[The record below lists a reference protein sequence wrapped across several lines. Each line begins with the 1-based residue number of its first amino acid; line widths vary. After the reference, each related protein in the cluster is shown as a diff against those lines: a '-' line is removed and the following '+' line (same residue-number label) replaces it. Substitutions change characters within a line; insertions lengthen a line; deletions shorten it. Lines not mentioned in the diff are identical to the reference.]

1 MGTSAFSP
9 AWGRGHRRNTRKEN
23 VATDE
28 RIHIRNLALAEVRE
42 ALAARGEPEY
52 RYRQLCSWLYGRLA
66 AGFGEMTDLSAT
78 LRESLD
84 EEYRVASA
92 TPVLAQFSRLDGT
105 RKYLFDLGGGAN
117 VEAVVMWYEKR
128 TTLCISTQV
137 GCPLDCLFCETAT
150 GRYRRNLTSGEIL
163 DQVCE
168 LKRDA
173 GLADKK
179 VNVVFM
185 GMGEP
190 LLNYDNLVGALRTL
204 NDPLG
209 LDLGAKRITVST
221 SGFPDRIRQLA
232 DDDVKCSLALSL
244 NATTDE
250 QRRELM
256 PKASREPISELLA
269 AARYFTDHKNRR
281 ATLEYVMLGDVN
293 TSDDDARRLGR
304 LTRGLPLKVNLIPYN
319 PGRTGRY
326 RLVSERELQRFVRIL
341 LPLAP
346 TVTVRRSRGADID
359 AACGQLWTQ
368 SLGKE
373 SPAGGAR

>member
-1 MGTSAFSP
+1 MMQNDRT
-9 AWGRGHRRNTRKEN
+9 
-23 VATDE
+23 
-28 RIHIRNLALAEVRE
+28 HIRNLSLDELR
-42 ALAARGEPEY
+42 AAIAGRGEPDY
-52 RYRQLCSWLYGRLA
+52 RGRQLCQWLYGRLA
-66 AGFGEMTDLSAT
+66 PKFAEMTDLPLQ
-78 LRESLD
+78 LRESLEAD
-84 EEYRVASA
+84 YRLDSA
-92 TPVLAQFSRLDGT
+92 VPVLAQFSRIDGT
-105 RKYLFDLGGGAN
+105 RKYLFDLGDGAH

-137 GCPLDCLFCETAT
+137 GCPLDCTFCETAT
-150 GRYRRNLTSGEIL
+150 GRYHRNLTAGEIL
-163 DQVCE
+163 DQVCT

-173 GLADKK
+173 GRPDRK

-190 LLNYDNLVGALRTL
+190 LLNYDGLVGAVRTL

-209 LDLGAKRITVST
+209 LNLGSKRITVST

-250 QRRELM
+250 RRRELM
-256 PKASREPISELLA
+256 PKASRHPIGELLDA
-269 AARYFTDHKNRR
+269 AVYFVGRKGRR
-281 ATLEYVMLGDVN
+281 ATLEYVMLAGVN
-293 TSDDDARRLGR
+293 TSENDARRLGR
-304 LTRGLPLKVNLIPYN
+304 LSAGMPVKINLIPYN
-319 PGRTGRY
+319 PGRTGSFQPI
-326 RLVSERELQRFVRIL
+326 SEKEIQQFVKVL

-346 TVTVRRSRGADID
+346 AVTIRRSRGADID

-373 SPAGGAR
+373 IPAERTR

>member
-1 MGTSAFSP
+1 VDT
-9 AWGRGHRRNTRKEN
+9 NEL
-23 VATDE
+23 
-28 RIHIRNLALAEVRE
+28 IHIRNLGLSEVLE
-42 ALAARGEPEY
+42 ALTARGEPEY
-52 RYRQLCSWLYGRLA
+52 RYRQLCRWLYGRLA
-66 AGFGEMTDLSAT
+66 TGFDAMTDLSAE
-78 LRESLD
+78 LRESLAA
-84 EEYRVASA
+84 EYRVASA

-117 VEAVVMWYEKR
+117 VEAVAMWYEKR

-137 GCPLDCLFCETAT
+137 GCPLDCVFCETAT

-163 DQVCE
+163 DQICS
-168 LKRDA
+168 LKLDA

-185 GMGEP
+185 SMGEP
-190 LLNYDNLVGALRTL
+190 MLNYDSLVGALRTL

-209 LDLGAKRITVST
+209 LNLGAKRITVST

-232 DDDVKCSLALSL
+232 DEDVKCSLALSL

-269 AARYFTDHKNRR
+269 AAQYFTAHMGRR
-281 ATLEYVMLGDVN
+281 ATLEYVMLGEVN

-304 LTRGLPLKVNLIPYN
+304 LTRGLPFKVNLIPYN
-319 PGRTGRY
+319 PGRTGRFHP
-326 RLVSERELQRFVRIL
+326 VSEKELQRFVRVL

-346 TVTVRRSRGADID
+346 AVTIRRSRGADID

-368 SLGKE
+368 SLGKK

>member
-1 MGTSAFSP
+1 MGTSVFSP
-9 AWGRGHRRNTRKEN
+9 AWSRGHSRSTRKEN
-23 VATDE
+23 VATNE
-28 RIHIRNLALAEVRE
+28 RIHIRNLALAEIRE

-66 AGFGEMTDLSAT
+66 AGFGEMTDLSST

-137 GCPLDCLFCETAT
+137 GCPLDCVFCETAT

-190 LLNYDNLVGALRTL
+190 FLNYDGLVGAIRTL

-232 DDDVKCSLALSL
+232 DEDVKCSLALSL

-269 AARYFTDHKNRR
+269 AARYFTGHKNRR
-281 ATLEYVMLGDVN
+281 VTLEYVMLGDVN

-304 LTRGLPLKVNLIPYN
+304 LARDLPFKVNLIPYN

-326 RLVSERELQRFVRIL
+326 RLISEKELQRFVRIL
-341 LPLAP
+341 LPFAP

-368 SLGKE
+368 SLGKKN
-373 SPAGGAR
+373 PAGGAR

>member
-1 MGTSAFSP
+1 M
-9 AWGRGHRRNTRKEN
+9 
-23 VATDE
+23 ATNE
-28 RIHIRNLALAEVRE
+28 RIHIRNLALAEIRE
-42 ALAARGEPEY
+42 ALAASGEPEY

-66 AGFGEMTDLSAT
+66 AGFDEMTDLSAT

-84 EEYRVASA
+84 GEYRVTSA
-92 TPVLAQFSRLDGT
+92 IPVLAQFSRIDGT

-137 GCPLDCLFCETAT
+137 GCPLDCVFCETAT

-163 DQVCE
+163 DQVCA

-179 VNVVFM
+179 VNIVFM

-190 LLNYDNLVGALRTL
+190 LLNYDGLVGALHTL

-209 LDLGAKRITVST
+209 LNLGAKRITVST

-232 DDDVKCSLALSL
+232 DEGVKCSLALSL

-269 AARYFTDHKNRR
+269 AARYFTSHRNRR

-293 TSDDDARRLGR
+293 TSDDDARRLGQ
-304 LTRGLPLKVNLIPYN
+304 LTRGLPFKVNLIPYN

-326 RLVSERELQRFVRIL
+326 RPVSEEELQRFVRIL
-341 LPLAP
+341 LPFAP
-346 TVTVRRSRGADID
+346 TVTIRRSRGADID

-368 SLGKE
+368 SLGNKN
-373 SPAGGAR
+373 PAGGAR